1 MRLKTGL
8 ACGAL
13 ALSVLTA
20 CGGGSEGGSSSAAD
34 DKLVFAATFAHATLD
49 PDLMPLRHMQLYGAP
64 AYDSLLFL
72 DGKEQVQPML
82 ATEWKA
88 GEDEKGPFLDL
99 TLREGLTF
107 DDGTPFTAATVSA
120 NIKRSQELPGS
131 TNASVLVGV
140 TVEETDASHVRFR
153 NPAGVGALPRTLASI
168 AGMMISDKAI
178 ADKVDLTEAEA
189 GIGAFNIKS
198 VQPNRVVYEANK
210 EYWDKDAAAVKTLEI
225 TYLADDAKLNAVRSG
240 EVDVTVLP
248 QKLSKTAEEAGYKI
262 ERSSGAENYT
272 FSVNTAMKPFDN
284 AKVREAAAIALDRDG
299 ICEGVLGGACV
310 TNGQVFGAGTKAFD
324 QDLGLKNFPYDIERA
339 KQLIEEA
346 GAKGSKV
353 EILTV
358 AGNSVF
364 EQLATVFQAQLK
376 EIGLD
381 AKVLPV
387 APPDLVSRF
396 GIEKDVAIAFGA
408 VGNAIDPSEALARY
422 LLPGGL
428 YNPGGYVMPE
438 IVELAAAGLKE
449 PDQAKRADIYRELS
463 GKLPVDGLL
472 IPMATPITSYVI
484 AEHVKGWQT
493 PWAPSFPTFRG
504 VSG

>member
-20 CGGGSEGGSSSAAD
+20 CGGGTGGGSDSKAD
-34 DKLVFAATFAHATLD
+34 DKLVFAATFAHTTLD

-72 DGKEQVQPML
+72 DGDEEIQPML

-88 GEDEKGPFLDL
+88 GEDATGPFLDL

-107 DDGTPFTAATVSA
+107 DDGTPFTSATVAA
-120 NIKRSQELPGS
+120 NVKRSQELEGS
-131 TNASVLVGV
+131 TNASVLAGV
-140 TVEETDASHVRFR
+140 TVEETDETHVRLR

-168 AGMMISDKAI
+168 GGMMISDKAI
-178 ADKVDLTEAEA
+178 ADKVDLTETEA
-189 GIGAFNIKS
+189 GIGAFNLKS
-198 VQPNRVVYEANK
+198 VQPNRVVYEANPD
-210 EYWDKDAAAVKTLEI
+210 YWDDSAAAVETLEI

-248 QKLSKTAEEAGYKI
+248 EKLTKTAEDAGYKI
-262 ERSSGAENYT
+262 VRSSGAENYT
-272 FSVNTAMKPFDN
+272 FSLNTTMKPFDDPR
-284 AKVREAAAIALDRDG
+284 VREAAAISLDREA
-299 ICEGVLGGACV
+299 ICEGVLEGACV
-310 TNGQVFGAGTKAFD
+310 TNGQVMGAGTKAFD
-324 QDLGLKNFPYDIERA
+324 KDLGLKNFPYDIERA
-339 KQLIEEA
+339 KKLISEA
-346 GAKGSKV
+346 GAKGAKV
-353 EILTV
+353 EIVTV

-387 APPDLVSRF
+387 APPEVVSRF

-408 VGNAIDPSEALARY
+408 IGNAIDPSESLARY

-438 IVELAAAGLKE
+438 IVDLAAQGLKE
-449 PDQAKRADIYRELS
+449 PDQAKRVEIYRELS

-472 IPMATPITSYVI
+472 IPMLTPTTAYVI
-484 AEHVKGWQT
+484 GEHVEGWQD